1 MIFIQEAHQKV
12 FYLPYYN
19 IDNKHERRARS
30 VGVRYLRS
38 SPSRDR
44 IETAPI
50 RARCRCCGG
59 VAFQQLPAK
68 LNPIIQPLMAATR
81 RERDEEL
88 QSEAARA
95 IAKLVKRA
103 MSREKSPSGKICS
116 NIFTMACSCPETTP
130 TVTESGE
137 KKVVVQTSKATMTTK
152 ASSSSKKSASIDD
165 ATAAADVID
174 TEIPETAIAARGG
187 AKALREFCR
196 VSRRGCLQ
204 SYRL

>member
-1 MIFIQEAHQKV
+1 MLAAAAAV
-12 FYLPYYN
+12 
-19 IDNKHERRARS
+19 A
-30 VGVRYLRS
+30 
-38 SPSRDR
+38 
-44 IETAPI
+44 
-50 RARCRCCGG
+50 

-137 KKVVVQTSKATMTTK
+137 KKVVVQTSKATTTTK
-152 ASSSSKKSASIDD
+152 MSSSSKKSASIDD
-165 ATAAADVID
+165 ATAAAADVID
-174 TEIPETAIAARGG
+174 TEIPETVPEEVPEQLPPANTTSPVDTIG
-187 AKALREFCR
+187 
-196 VSRRGCLQ
+196 
-204 SYRL
+204 